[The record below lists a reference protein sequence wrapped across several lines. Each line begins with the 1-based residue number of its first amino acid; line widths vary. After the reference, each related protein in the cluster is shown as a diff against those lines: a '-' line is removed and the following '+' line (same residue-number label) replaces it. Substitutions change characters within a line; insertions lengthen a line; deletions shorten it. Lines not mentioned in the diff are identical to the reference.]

1 MEKQIFEVED
11 KIEELEEEYRI
22 FKAGGHIPFKEVPKK
37 E

>member
-11 KIEELEEEYRI
+11 KIEELAEDYRI
-22 FKAGGHIPFKEVPKK
+22 YKAGGDVPLRGIPKK

>member
-11 KIEELEEEYRI
+11 KIEELSEDYRI
-22 FKAGGHIPFKEVPKK
+22 YKSGGDVPLRDIPKK